1 MIKHIFKDGTT
12 VSDIKDVYVPKK
24 YSEEVTDV
32 ANKCEEVNKVEGTEG
47 KIPDR

>member
-24 YSEEVTDV
+24 YSEDIANV
-32 ANKCEEVNKVEGTEG
+32 ANKCEEVNKCERTEG
-47 KIPDR
+47 KISD